1 MIRNRKAIGI
11 ADGRKA
17 AGKESVLMKVWK
29 LKIRFND
36 GAYLERA
43 EWGKT
48 KKEALKTLRSIYGN
62 TFVVIA

>member
-1 MIRNRKAIGI
+1 
-11 ADGRKA
+11 
-17 AGKESVLMKVWK
+17 MKVWK

-48 KKEALKTLRSIYGN
+48 KKDALKTLKSIYGN